1 MKIDIFSDDA
11 ATAFADA
18 QRLARVRTVSIDEA
32 RAFVIKLESRLKG
45 HGVPVRLWRGV
56 DVIVS
61 PHCHSFPG
69 AYKGSPE
76 GTYYRVTRGAS
87 KWYLTRVG
95 REWVDKSGKNVVSAG
110 WSSDQARREVGEYL
124 HRAFVRGLV

>member
-1 MKIDIFSDDA
+1 MKINIFSDDA

-18 QRLARVRTVSIDEA
+18 QKLARVRTVSIEEA
-32 RAFVIKLESRLKG
+32 RAFVAKLETRLKG
-45 HGVPVRLWRGV
+45 LGVPVRLWQGM
-56 DVIVS
+56 DVTVS

-69 AYKGSPE
+69 AYKGNPE
-76 GTYYRVTRGAS
+76 GTYYRVRRGAS
-87 KWYLTRVG
+87 KWYLTHVG
-95 REWVDKSGKNVVSAG
+95 RERVDKSTENVVSAG

>member
-11 ATAFADA
+11 ATAFASA
-18 QRLARVRTVSIDEA
+18 QKLARVRTVSIDEA
-32 RAFVIKLESRLKG
+32 RAFVAKLESRLKG
-45 HGVPVRLWRGV
+45 HGVPVRLWRGM

-95 REWVDKSGKNVVSAG
+95 RELVDKSGKNATRIV
-110 WSSDQARREVGEYL
+110 WPDDQTRFEVGSSL
-124 HRAFVRGLV
+124 LKSFVGGLV